1 MAETLSAAS
10 RLCNACGMCCDGTL
24 FHYVRLQP
32 RDSAPALAALG
43 LKLKRKRKHDHII
56 QPCPAYR
63 DSKCSIYL
71 DRPERCRLFECRQIK
86 RVASDEITEADA
98 AAKIRE
104 ALDRRAEIREL
115 FERCGESKPKGPLS
129 VRFQK
134 IEAEPQSGHGPETE
148 ALRLRLKREMGE
160 FEALLDAN
168 FRIDLEQPS
177 ESQNGAEPQGTQ

>member
-1 MAETLSAAS
+1 MSETLSAAS

-32 RDSAPALAALG
+32 RDSARALAALG

-63 DSKCSIYL
+63 DSTCSIYP

-86 RVASDEITEADA
+86 RLASGEINESDA

-104 ALDRRAEIREL
+104 ALDRLAQIHEL
-115 FERCGESKPKGPLS
+115 FERSGESNPKGALTVRYEKVAAEPLS
-129 VRFQK
+129 
-134 IEAEPQSGHGPETE
+134 GLGPEVE
-148 ALRLRLKREMGE
+148 ALRLRLKKEMDE
-160 FEALLDAN
+160 FEALLDAH
-168 FRIDLEQPS
+168 FRIDPEQTS
-177 ESQNGAEPQGTQ
+177 ESSH

>member
-1 MAETLSAAS
+1 MSDTLSAAS

-63 DSKCSIYL
+63 NSKCAIYA

-86 RVASDEITEADA
+86 RVISAEVTEVDA

-104 ALDRRAEIREL
+104 ALDRRAQIHEM
-115 FERCGESKPKGPLS
+115 FERCGESNPKGPLT
-129 VRFQK
+129 VRYEK
-134 IEAEPQSGHGPETE
+134 IAAELLSGHGPDAE
-148 ALRLRLKREMGE
+148 ALRLRLRREMDE
-160 FEALLDAN
+160 FEALLDAD
-168 FRIDLEQPS
+168 FRVHLEQSPELRS
-177 ESQNGAEPQGTQ
+177 NYSFES